1 MLITGA
7 ASGIGRRMA
16 DRFAAAGA
24 TVVIWDLD
32 EDMARTVAKELSG
45 RTGRAHHAY
54 RCDVGDPAAV
64 TAGAKVVRAEVGE
77 VDILVNNAGIIS
89 GKTLLELTDEQI
101 QMTYKVNALAL
112 YWTTRAFLPEMI
124 RRNRGHVVT
133 IASAGGM
140 IGVSHQTDY
149 SATKH
154 AAMGFD
160 EALRMELR
168 GMAPNVHTTVV
179 CPFYVDT
186 GMFDGVGSRF
196 PWLLPILREDE
207 VARKVVRAVATD
219 RTRVFLPPI
228 VRALYAGRVLPTR
241 AFDAITDFLG
251 VTTSMADF
259 VGRTTPDDV
268 LEKSA

>member
-16 DRFAAAGA
+16 QRFAGAGA

-32 EDMARTVAKELSG
+32 EGGASGTAAELAQ
-45 RTGRAHHAY
+45 RTGRPHHAY

-64 TAGAKVVRAEVGE
+64 EAAAQQVRSDVGD

-101 QMTYKVNALAL
+101 ATTYKVNALAL
-112 YWTTRAFLPEMI
+112 YWTTRAFLPQMI
-124 RRNRGHVVT
+124 RRNHGHVVT
-133 IASAGGM
+133 IASAGGL

-149 SATKH
+149 AGTKH

-160 EALRMELR
+160 EALRSELR
-168 GMAPNVHTTVV
+168 RSAPGVRTTVV

-186 GMFDGVGSRF
+186 GMFDGVQSRI
-196 PWLLPILREDE
+196 PWLLPIQAEDE
-207 VARKVVRAVATD
+207 VARKVVHAVAVD

-228 VRALYAGRVLPTR
+228 VRALYAARVLPSW

-259 VGRTTPDDV
+259 RGRTTPDDV
-268 LEKSA
+268 LERSA

>member
-16 DRFAAAGA
+16 QQFAAARA

-32 EDMARTVAKELSG
+32 EDAARRTAQELSE
-45 RTGRAHHAY
+45 RTGRPHHAY
-54 RCDVGDPAAV
+54 RCDVGDEAAV
-64 TAGAKVVRAEVGE
+64 ADTAERVRTDVGD
-77 VDILVNNAGIIS
+77 VDILINNAGVVS
-89 GKTLLELTDEQI
+89 GKTLMDLTPEQI
-101 QMTYKVNALAL
+101 ATTYRVNALAL
-112 YWTTRAFLPEMI
+112 YWTTRAFLPAMV

-149 SATKH
+149 AGTKH

-168 GMAPNVHTTVV
+168 QSAPGVRTTVV

-186 GMFDGVGSRF
+186 GMFDGVQSRF
-196 PWLLPILREDE
+196 PWLLPILKEDE
-207 VARKVVRAVATD
+207 VARAVVRAVATD
-219 RTRVFLPPI
+219 RSRVFLPPI
-228 VRALYAGRVLPTR
+228 VRALYAGRILPTR
-241 AFDAITDFLG
+241 AFDAITNFLG

-259 VGRTTPDDV
+259 RGRTTPDDV
-268 LEKSA
+268 LEESA